1 MLAPP
6 VWDQVITLVLRV
18 GQARTRRI
26 QRIARLDLRM
36 DLVIAVEQFA
46 AIIDIRTSD
55 RAAARERDR
64 GSGRAAS
71 DAGIP
76 DDAGVRAVTANATVL
91 IVDAIAGR
99 DAIPELEQPLVASS
113 SAAVK
118 SG

>member
-46 AIIDIRTSD
+46 AIINIRTSN
-55 RAAARERDR
+55 RATARECDGR
-64 GSGRAAS
+64 GRGTTCG
-71 DAGIP
+71 AGIP
-76 DDAGVRAVTANATVL
+76 ADTGIRAVTANAAIL
-91 IVDAIAGR
+91 IIDAIAGR